1 MFKVPLTFLFDFEHT
16 SDVMRP
22 YIMHEFAANGAK
34 HLVLT
39 DTLISMV
46 MQKPGMSSQLQK
58 EMASFGLTFVDA
70 HAPFGPELDPICP
83 EPDLRRM
90 GALRRKLAF
99 SIAADLGVDTI
110 AVHVGND
117 NRFADQ
123 SIERSMELI
132 ISALDDA
139 LAEAEKL
146 NIVIAIENIWFRS
159 NTPER
164 LLEIKAKFPTEYLGF
179 CYDSGHAN
187 LMDKGRYHTD
197 SAPRAAWNA
206 VGIAEPPWENQT
218 LEKMLPHIVNC
229 HLHDNDGSNDQ
240 HRNIGHGNI
249 DWKHIIGLLKTAP
262 RLKNIQ
268 SEVIPARTGEPIR
281 EVCDAFQK
289 LDFSLG

>member
-1 MFKVPLTFLFDFEHT
+1 MFKVPVTFLFDFEHT
-16 SDVMRP
+16 SDAMRP

-46 MQKPGMSSQLQK
+46 MQNPGLSSQLQK
-58 EMASFGLTFVDA
+58 EVASFGLTFVDA
-70 HAPFGPELDPICP
+70 HAPFGPALDLICP
-83 EPDLRRM
+83 DPALRRT

-99 SIAADLGVDTI
+99 NIAADLGVDTI

-117 NRFADQ
+117 NRVLDQ

-132 ISALDDA
+132 SSALDDA
-139 LAEAEKL
+139 IADAEKL
-146 NIVIAIENIWFRS
+146 NIVIAIENIWFRT

-164 LLEIKAKFPTEYLGF
+164 LLELKAKFPSEFLGF

-187 LMDKGRYHTD
+187 LMDKGRYYPD
-197 SAPRAAWNA
+197 GAARAAWNA
-206 VGIAEPPWENQT
+206 VGIAEPPWENQA
-218 LEKMLPHIVNC
+218 LEKMLPYIVNC
-229 HLHDNDGSNDQ
+229 HLHDNDGSTDQ

-268 SEVIPARTGEPIR
+268 SEVIPLRTSTPIR
-281 EVCDAFQK
+281 EVCEAFQK
-289 LDFSLG
+289 LETL

>member
-1 MFKVPLTFLFDFEHT
+1 MFKVPVTFLFDFEHT
-16 SDVMRP
+16 SDAMRP

-46 MQKPGMSSQLQK
+46 MQNPGLSSQLQK
-58 EMASFGLTFVDA
+58 EVASFGLTFVDA
-70 HAPFGPELDPICP
+70 HAPFGPALDLICP
-83 EPDLRRM
+83 DPASRRT

-99 SIAADLGVDTI
+99 NIAADLGVDTI

-117 NRFADQ
+117 NCVLDQ

-132 ISALDDA
+132 ASALDDA
-139 LAEAEKL
+139 ITEAEKL
-146 NIVIAIENIWFRS
+146 NIVIAIENIWFRT

-164 LLEIKAKFPTEYLGF
+164 LLELKAKFPSEFLGF

-187 LMDKGRYHTD
+187 LMDKGRHYPD
-197 SAPRAAWNA
+197 GAARAAWNA
-206 VGIAEPPWENQT
+206 VGVAEPPWENQA

-229 HLHDNDGSNDQ
+229 HLHDNDGATDQ

-249 DWKHIIGLLKTAP
+249 DWKHTIGLLKTAP

-268 SEVIPARTGEPIR
+268 SEVIPLRTSTPIR
-281 EVCDAFQK
+281 EVCEAFQK
-289 LDFSLG
+289 LETL

>member
-1 MFKVPLTFLFDFEHT
+1 MFKVPVTFLFDFEHT
-16 SDVMRP
+16 TDAMRP

-46 MQKPGMSSQLQK
+46 MQNPGLSSQLQK
-58 EMASFGLTFVDA
+58 EVASFGLTFVDA
-70 HAPFGPELDPICP
+70 HAPFGPALDLICP
-83 EPDLRRM
+83 DPALRRV

-99 SIAADLGVDTI
+99 NIAVDLGVDTI

-117 NRFADQ
+117 SRVLNK

-132 ISALDDA
+132 VSALDDA

-146 NIVIAIENIWFRS
+146 NIVICIENIWFRS

-187 LMDKGRYHTD
+187 LMDKGRHYPD
-197 SAPRAAWNA
+197 SSPRAAWNA

-229 HLHDNDGSNDQ
+229 HLHDNDGSSDQ

-268 SEVIPARTGEPIR
+268 SEVIPLRTGEPIR
-281 EVCDAFQK
+281 EVCEAFQR
-289 LDFSLG
+289 LGAL